1 MKTLQLAFS
10 RKNTNFQAKH
20 IPHTCQ
26 DAVML
31 SLPPPFFAISPT
43 KRFWLAP
50 GVALDKS
57 ASVLQKKLRNLR
69 LALKKTRFFRTKL
82 LCY

>member
-26 DAVML
+26 DTVML
-31 SLPPPFFAISPT
+31 SLPPSCT
-43 KRFWLAP
+43 KTN
-50 GVALDKS
+50 KSS
-57 ASVLQKKLRNLR
+57 ASTKKI
-69 LALKKTRFFRTKL
+69 
-82 LCY
+82 